1 MIKKYK
7 EIIILIVFLLAI
19 FQLYLYTM
27 VPAFKN
33 DDSPETITSA
43 YTLGISHPPGYP
55 LFTMAGKVFS
65 LLPIGSPA
73 FRINLF
79 AIFLAMLVLVLF
91 YYLTKDITFQIFN
104 HENKII
110 NFSGVFILAFSY
122 MYWNQAIEAKGGIY
136 ILNLLFL
143 SALIFLSLRLL
154 NTFNIKYLYLI
165 TYIFGLSLTDH
176 WPSVVIFLPVLV
188 YFFYKYREKL
198 IGKNFAL
205 CMLYLFLGLSAYAY
219 LPIRAENENIF
230 VFTVRPY
237 NLNYLFRM
245 IFLRDYGHA
254 SFPSMNVKNY
264 HIKEIFSLFFTNI
277 YLFWIFIVIGF
288 YALRRAKKEISF
300 LYLSIFLINLFIV
313 TFSIHL
319 TEEYE
324 WAAGTFLMPSLY
336 LLASFSINGIYTVS
350 SILNKKIYKNIFS
363 LILIIILLYTGIL
376 HFMANNSRDNFI
388 SYDFGNNELITMEPN
403 SFYIPLG
410 DPYVMPI
417 SYERMVEHRSGDINV
432 ITPYHLSVQWGID
445 DFIKKYGQINLK
457 EYNFP
462 MNMGNIIA
470 KYFHKN
476 NIYFSYYYYDELK
489 NYIGNLKLKAKGLLL
504 KVADENEHI
513 SANIF
518 KNYSYRGI
526 FNINNNL
533 DKVLISLYGQQ
544 MTKQAK
550 EFYDKKEY
558 SEAIATL
565 KYALLLATDN
575 LTAAD
580 ICYYLSMI
588 YKLLNDEDNQIIYLR
603 KSFKIKEDYYKS
615 YEILGKIY
623 FNEKLW
629 IPAKAMFVK
638 AMQYDNENTGA
649 LQQYLNQ
656 IGDADSYSQYKALSD
671 QAAAFAALGRYLKAL
686 DLFEFLL
693 EQNYVTVEVYKN
705 MGICNFK
712 INNFEKALKYFQKT
726 LELDKSVGNY
736 INITLTYNKLEQPDK
751 ALNTLKEAMQ
761 TVGNDPQLVNLY
773 NQIQQAE
780 NKTK

>member
-55 LFTMAGKVFS
+55 LYTMAGKVFS
-65 LLPIGSPA
+65 LLPLGSPA

-79 AIFLAMLVLVLF
+79 AIFLAILVLF
-91 YYLTKDITFQIFN
+91 LTYFLLKQNTNLIFRQD
-104 HENKII
+104 NKIL
-110 NFSGVFILAFSY
+110 NFLGVYIIAFSY
-122 MYWNQAIEAKGGIY
+122 IFWNQAIEAKGGIY

-154 NTFNIKYLYLI
+154 NTFNAKYLYLI
-165 TYIFGLSLTDH
+165 TYFFGLSLTDH
-176 WPSVVIFLPVLV
+176 WPSVAIFLPFLG
-188 YFFYKYREKL
+188 YIFFKYRKKL
-198 IGKNFAL
+198 TGKNFVL
-205 CMLYLFLGLSAYAY
+205 CLLFLFLGLSVYIY
-219 LPIRAENENIF
+219 LPIRAQNENIF
-230 VFTVRPY
+230 IFTVRPY

-254 SFPSMNVKNY
+254 GFPSMNVKDY
-264 HIKEIFSLFFTNI
+264 HIKEILNLFFTNI

-288 YALRRAKKEISF
+288 YALLRAKKEISF

-319 TEEYE
+319 IEEYE

-336 LLASFSINGIYTVS
+336 LLVSFSINGIYTVS
-350 SILNKKIYKNIFS
+350 NILNKKIYKNILLGVS
-363 LILIIILLYTGIL
+363 TVILLYTSIL
-376 HFMANNSRDNFI
+376 HFKANNNRYDFI
-388 SYDFGNNELITMEPN
+388 SYDFGNNGLITMEPG

-417 SYERMVEHRSGDINV
+417 IYERMVEHRAKDINV
-432 ITPYHLSVQWGID
+432 ITPYRLSIQWGID
-445 DFIKKYGQINLK
+445 NFIKKYGQINLK

-476 NIYFSYYYYDELK
+476 NIYFSYYHYDELK
-489 NYIGNLKLKAKGLLL
+489 DYIGNLKLKAKGLLL
-504 KVADENEHI
+504 KVADENEYI
-513 SANIF
+513 STNIY

-526 FNINNNL
+526 FDINNNL
-533 DKVLISLYGQQ
+533 DKLLISLYDQQ
-544 MTKQAK
+544 MVKQAK
-550 EFYDKKEY
+550 EFYDRQEY
-558 SEAIATL
+558 PEAITTL
-565 KYALLLATDN
+565 KYSLLLAADN
-575 LTAAD
+575 LTGAD

-588 YKLLNDEDNQIIYLR
+588 YKLLNDEDNQIIYLK
-603 KSFKIKEDYYKS
+603 KSFKIKEDYYKA

-629 IPAKAMFVK
+629 IPAKVMFVK
-638 AMQYDNENTGA
+638 AMQYDNENNA
-649 LQQYLNQ
+649 ELQQYVNQ
-656 IGDADSYSQYKALSD
+656 IGNADSYSQYKALSG
-671 QAAAFAALGRYLKAL
+671 QATAFTASGKYLKAL

-693 EQNYVTVEVYKN
+693 EQNYATVEVYKN

-712 INNFEKALKYFQKT
+712 INNFEGALKYFQKT